1 MAVQNSLARQDQSM
15 KLSVYLQNDAVKK
28 QINQVVGG
36 KNGTRFISSIVSAVQ
51 STPALQECTS
61 PKSGLNVILGV
72 SKESIERN
80 VLQPMREIYTNKLI
94 GQINNRNMAHIC
106 GEEVYCLGAEKVS
119 QVAKIQGSSI
129 KYCYGDEVAKWNKE
143 VFQMLKSRLDKP
155 YSCFDGSCN
164 PEHPTHWL
172 KEFLDNDKLDI
183 YLQKYTIFDNPF
195 LPPKYV
201 EELCKEYEGT
211 IYYDRLILGLW
222 KRAEGAIYKRF
233 ADNPDVYKCE
243 VLDELTNDAEYKQF
257 KKTDIVSIE
266 IGLDFGGNQSGHS
279 FVARG
284 YTDDYA
290 DVVAV
295 MSKRIMA
302 KDSEEDIDSNRLDE
316 LFCDFVQEVI
326 DKYGVL
332 AKSGNYVE
340 YCNVES
346 VYYDNAETVLG
357 NSIRNAVEKRFP
369 WITVRKAR
377 KAAIIDRIRCTVRLM
392 GAGRFWITDDCK
404 SLQTAFSD
412 AVWNKDVTD
421 KDERLDDG
429 STDIDSLDAFE
440 YTIERDM
447 KDLIEEVEDV

>member
-1 MAVQNSLARQDQSM
+1 MQ
-15 KLSVYLQNDAVKK
+15 LSKK
-28 QINQVVGG
+28 QNEYIVNATHRWNIKSGAVRSGKSYVDTAFVVPFRIRERTG
-36 KNGTRFISSIVSAVQ
+36 K
-51 STPALQECTS
+51 P
-61 PKSGLNVILGV
+61 GLNVILGV

-80 VLQPMREIYTNKLI
+80 VLQPMREIYTEKLI

-119 QVAKIQGSSI
+119 QVAKIQGASI

-172 KEFLDNDKLDI
+172 KEFLDNDELDI
-183 YLQKYTIFDNPF
+183 YLQRYTIFDNPF
-195 LPPKYV
+195 LPV
-201 EELCKEYEGT
+201 EFVEQLCKEYEGT

-233 ADNPDVYKCE
+233 ADDPEKFRCE
-243 VLDELTNDAEYKQF
+243 VLEEPADNSEHKQF
-257 KKTDIVSIE
+257 KKSDIVSIE
-266 IGLDFGGNQSGHS
+266 IGLDFGGNQSGHA

-284 YTDDYA
+284 YTDDFR
-290 DVVAV
+290 DVIGI
-295 MSKRIMA
+295 MSKRVMA
-302 KDSEEDIDSNRLDE
+302 KDTDEDIDSNMLDQ

-326 DKYGVL
+326 DRYGVIV
-332 AKSGNYVE
+332 KHGDYVE
-340 YCNVES
+340 YCNIES
-346 VYYDNAETVLG
+346 VYYDNAESVLG

-369 WITVRKAR
+369 WIVVRQAKKAT
-377 KAAIIDRIRCTVRLM
+377 ILDRIRCTVRLM
-392 GAGRFWITDDCK
+392 GAGRFWITEDCK
-404 SLQTAFSD
+404 SLQIAFSD
-412 AVWNKDVTD
+412 AVWNKDVKD

-447 KDLIEEVEDV
+447 RELIEEVEDV